1 MYDKLEYLDA
11 DHSMIRATR
20 KDGSQLV
27 VESVTGDL
35 FDIINSGIFGKI
47 EAYVEPPA
55 PPPRPKKEP
64 ICDFFRLAMAAAQA
78 VADGVTDPTDE
89 EIKEMLRA
97 AK

>member
-1 MYDKLEYLDA
+1 MYDKLEYLNA
-11 DHSMIRATR
+11 DHTMIRATR

-35 FDIINSGIFGKI
+35 FEIINSGIFGEI
-47 EAYVEPPA
+47 AAYVEPPA
-55 PPPRPKKEP
+55 PPPRPKSEP
-64 ICDFFRLAMAAAQA
+64 MCDIFRLALIAASAF
-78 VADGVTDPTDE
+78 ADGVTDPTND